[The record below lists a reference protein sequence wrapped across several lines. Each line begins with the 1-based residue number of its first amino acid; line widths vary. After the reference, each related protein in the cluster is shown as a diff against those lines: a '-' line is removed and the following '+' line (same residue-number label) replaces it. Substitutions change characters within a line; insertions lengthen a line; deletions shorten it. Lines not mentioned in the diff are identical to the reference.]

1 VHCIF
6 SVHFSILV
14 NNFPG
19 FFNCS
24 CGLRHGN
31 PVSPLLFVIIMEAL
45 SKMISATVDGGFF

>member
-14 NNFPG
+14 NNFIG
-19 FFNCS
+19 FLNSS

-45 SKMISATVDGGFF
+45 SKMVSAIVDRGFF